1 AADCKSAYAGSIPTQ
16 ASTPDTGATH
26 RRPRPGGEIG
36 RHKGLEDLSP
46 PGETPGVAPVKFGE
60 RPGPRSEPT
69 PSQASGSPK
78 EGVESRRRAPVAHRA
93 KVKACSRPRTAM
105 AGGESRSGTKIPRP
119 RGHAGSS
126 PAPGTTP
133 HRLLLWERL
142 QPRLSHQVSRNRH
155 CPSRLKPLLPS
166 RHRHSRADPRTSA
179 SPPYVIMA
187 ARHPGAPPPV
197 PMFHRRTA
205 WFACIAIAVLGIVL
219 AWTWSPAWWWA
230 VAVAG
235 PLA

>member
-1 AADCKSAYAGSIPTQ
+1 PAPVSTLEFQAGPGIAGVLFVGAANVYRCPRQASPAWWQSGYAADCKSAYAGSIPTQ
-16 ASTPDTGATH
+16 ASTPDAGATH

-126 PAPGTTP
+126 PAPGTIGSPFLPAPPRIRAGHDAIAFLRKRGRVHGRP
-133 HRLLLWERL
+133 H
-142 QPRLSHQVSRNRH
+142 
-155 CPSRLKPLLPS
+155 
-166 RHRHSRADPRTSA
+166 HRH
-179 SPPYVIMA
+179 M
-187 ARHPGAPPPV
+187 
-197 PMFHRRTA
+197 
-205 WFACIAIAVLGIVL
+205 
-219 AWTWSPAWWWA
+219 
-230 VAVAG
+230 
-235 PLA
+235 

>member
-126 PAPGTTP
+126 PAPGTIGSPFLPAPP
-133 HRLLLWERL
+133 H
-142 QPRLSHQVSRNRH
+142 PRRPR
-155 CPSRLKPLLPS
+155 
-166 RHRHSRADPRTSA
+166 RHRVFAEARAGPRTPA

-205 WFACIAIAVLGIVL
+205 WFACIAIAVLGIV
-219 AWTWSPAWWWA
+219 
-230 VAVAG
+230 
-235 PLA
+235 